1 LWITEIY
8 VVVFKSS
15 GLYLYLH
22 VYICAATDNELLEII
37 IEFCVNELFISFSA
51 AVLTTSV
58 QGFVLDYFFFFYRN
72 WNRKVH
78 KKWKENVKWGWEDG
92 ITLK

>member
-1 LWITEIY
+1 
-8 VVVFKSS
+8 
-15 GLYLYLH
+15 
-22 VYICAATDNELLEII
+22 
-37 IEFCVNELFISFSA
+37 VNELFISFLNDSSA

-78 KKWKENVKWGWEDG
+78 KKWKENNRGRWEDG